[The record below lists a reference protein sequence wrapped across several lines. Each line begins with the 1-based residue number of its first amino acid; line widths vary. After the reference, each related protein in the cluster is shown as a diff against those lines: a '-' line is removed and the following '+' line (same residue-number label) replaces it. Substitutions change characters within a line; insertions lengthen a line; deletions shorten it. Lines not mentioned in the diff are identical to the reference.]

1 MNALALPFRLA
12 TLLLIGLTWTSTTTA
27 QEQAA
32 PLKITWKNKMLQIS
46 GDDLPGKTLDVW
58 YIEAYCRPGST
69 NRDWNKTVIE
79 HTSKL
84 VRQAEDGSL
93 VELRD
98 ELEDG
103 VIIEHRITAGK
114 DVVTFDI
121 TAHNPTKVASDVDW
135 GQPCVRVDRF
145 TATNPEKRLDLVPP
159 YAKKCFIFVDGKPVR
174 LPTKPWA
181 TEAIYTPG
189 QVYAAKGVS
198 RDDVNPRP
206 LSEIVPS
213 NHLMACFSGDEKQLL
228 GVAFEPCQELFQ
240 GVITCI
246 HSDFRI
252 GGLAPGESKQI
263 RGKIYLISGDPTELE
278 RRYREDFQ

>member
-1 MNALALPFRLA
+1 MIALPHPLRFVSM
-12 TLLLIGLTWTSTTTA
+12 LLVGLTWFSTTTA
-27 QEQAA
+27 QEPT

-46 GDDLPGKTLDVW
+46 GKDLPGKTLDVW

-69 NRDWNKTVIE
+69 DRDWNKTVIG
-79 HTSKL
+79 HASKL
-84 VRQAEDGSL
+84 VHQAEDGSAIQ
-93 VELRD
+93 LRD

-103 VIIEHRITAGK
+103 VIVEHRITAGK
-114 DVVTFDI
+114 DEVTFDI
-121 TAHNPTKVASDVDW
+121 TAHNPTKVASKVDW

-145 TATNPEKRLDLVPP
+145 TSTDPERRLELVPP
-159 YAKKCFIFVDGKPVR
+159 YAKNCFIFVDGKPAR
-174 LPTKPWA
+174 LPTEPWA

-189 QVYAAKGVS
+189 QVYAAKGIA

-213 NHLMACFSGDEKQLL
+213 NSLMACFSGDQKHLV

-246 HSDFRI
+246 HSDFHI
-252 GGLAPGESKQI
+252 GGLKPGETKRI
-263 RGKIYLISGDPTELE
+263 RGKIYLLSGDLAELE
-278 RRYREDFQ
+278 QRYRTDFR

>member
-1 MNALALPFRLA
+1 MTALLHSVRFVA
-12 TLLLIGLTWTSTTTA
+12 LLLIGFVWVSTATA
-27 QEQAA
+27 QEHVA
-32 PLKITWKNKMLQIS
+32 PLKVTWKEKMLQIS
-46 GDDLPGKTLDVW
+46 GDDLPGESLDVW

-69 NRDWNKTVIE
+69 EQDWNKTVIG

-84 VRQAEDGSL
+84 VRQEEDGSS
-93 VELRD
+93 VEVRD

-103 VIIEHRITAGK
+103 VIVKHRITAGK

-121 TAHNPTKVASDVDW
+121 TAHNPTKIASEVDW

-145 TATNPEKRLDLVPP
+145 TATDPEKRLELVPP

-213 NHLMACFSGDEKQLL
+213 NHLMACFSGDEKHLV

-252 GGLAPGESKQI
+252 GGLAPGETKKI
-263 RGKIYLISGDPTELE
+263 RGKIYLLSGDLSELE
-278 RRYREDFQ
+278 HRYREDFR

>member
-1 MNALALPFRLA
+1 MLASRRCWLIVLSMLAFLEYSSLANA
-12 TLLLIGLTWTSTTTA
+12 
-27 QEQAA
+27 QQKVA
-32 PLKITWKNKMLQIS
+32 PLTITWQNKMLQIE
-46 GDDLPGKTLDVW
+46 GDHLPGKKLDVW

-69 NRDWNKTVIE
+69 HRDWNKTVIP

-84 VRQAEDGSL
+84 VRRADDGTEIVL
-93 VELRD
+93 QD

-103 VIIEHRITAGK
+103 VIVEHRITTE
-114 DVVTFDI
+114 DDSVSFDI
-121 TAHNPTKVASDVDW
+121 VAKNPTQKASEVAW
-135 GQPCVRVDRF
+135 AQPCVRVERF
-145 TATNPEKRLDLVPP
+145 TATPTEKRLDLVPP
-159 YAKKCFIFVDGKPVR
+159 YARKCFIFVDGKPTR
-174 LPTKPWA
+174 LPTEPWA

-206 LSEIVPS
+206 LSDIVPS
-213 NHLMACFSGDEKQLL
+213 NNLMACLSGDEKHVI

-252 GGLAPGESKQI
+252 GGLAPGETKTI
-263 RGKIYLISGDPTELE
+263 RGKIYLLPNDLSELQ
-278 RRYREDFQ
+278 RRYRKDFR